1 MLWSQKYF
9 QQPFSSSEGLSKKW
23 NFTGYFKN
31 HYSCHRFVV
40 ITVPKVLFDK
50 TLKFLLVMRGNSSHF
65 QALSWKLNRVPRVY
79 TDLISGVSPA
89 IFKILPEIPWDY
101 LQGQTV
107 YWLADNR
114 HWVWS
119 CLWWSEFSYIIA
131 CSANHGHV
139 WYSNLLIPSIL
150 QFPTI
155 MAAINRHLLTV
166 SICHQH
172 ERRLQACV
180 DGLMESRIPA
190 LMDVCFPPWNRLTE
204 TRRKSVSQSRLCVWL
219 HGTLV
224 GVWCKDGDV
233 KESTEMGDSDSPAL
247 VLVRKG

>member
-1 MLWSQKYF
+1 
-9 QQPFSSSEGLSKKW
+9 
-23 NFTGYFKN
+23 
-31 HYSCHRFVV
+31 
-40 ITVPKVLFDK
+40 
-50 TLKFLLVMRGNSSHF
+50 MRGNSSHF
-65 QALSWKLNRVPRVY
+65 QALSWKLYRVPRVY

-101 LQGQTV
+101 LQGRPYIDWQTIGIGSDHV
-107 YWLADNR
+107 CDDPSSVTL
-114 HWVWS
+114 S
-119 CLWWSEFSYIIA
+119 P
-131 CSANHGHV
+131 NHGHV

-190 LMDVCFPPWNRLTE
+190 LMDVCFPHWNRFTE

-224 GVWCKDGDV
+224 G
-233 KESTEMGDSDSPAL
+233 SDAKTVMLKRARRWATVTAL
-247 VLVRKG
+247 H

>member
-1 MLWSQKYF
+1 
-9 QQPFSSSEGLSKKW
+9 
-23 NFTGYFKN
+23 
-31 HYSCHRFVV
+31 
-40 ITVPKVLFDK
+40 
-50 TLKFLLVMRGNSSHF
+50 MRGNSSHF
-65 QALSWKLNRVPRVY
+65 QALSWKLYRVPRVY
-79 TDLISGVSPA
+79 TDLISRVSPA

-101 LQGQTV
+101 LQSA
-107 YWLADNR
+107 YWLADIR
-114 HWVWS
+114 YWVWS

-190 LMDVCFPPWNRLTE
+190 LMDVCFPHWNRFTE

-224 GVWCKDGDV
+224 G
-233 KESTEMGDSDSPAL
+233 SDAKTVMLKRARRWATVTAL
-247 VLVRKG
+247 H